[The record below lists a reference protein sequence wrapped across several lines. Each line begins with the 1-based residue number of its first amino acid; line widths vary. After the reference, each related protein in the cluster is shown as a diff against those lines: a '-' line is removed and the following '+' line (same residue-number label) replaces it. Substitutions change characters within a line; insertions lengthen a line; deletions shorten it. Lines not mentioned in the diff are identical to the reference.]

1 MAVMV
6 PRVVA
11 MAALVEMAV
20 QAVWP
25 VTVALEALAV
35 MQDWAV
41 RVAQR
46 GAAEQA
52 ATVVTVA
59 LALQQF

>member
-1 MAVMV
+1 
-6 PRVVA
+6 
-11 MAALVEMAV
+11 MAV